1 MAPLPPALLR
11 EPIQDLHPLTGISIE
26 VFWADR
32 TMETFGRESAGW
44 FWWPR
49 RRGFAPDG
57 AAHGPFPTAYSAYRA
72 AANGC
77 EPAILFG
84 RRRHDTIANGL
95 STAAIHR
102 VNADT
107 VRTRWFP
114 HSPTRSISV

>member
-57 AAHGPFPTAYSAYRA
+57 AAHGPFPTAYCAYRA
-72 AANGC
+72 AASGC
-77 EPAILFG
+77 EPAIHFG
-84 RRRHDTIANGL
+84 RRSTTRLQTGSPPPQ
-95 STAAIHR
+95 STALM
-102 VNADT
+102 
-107 VRTRWFP
+107 RTQCGHDGSRIA
-114 HSPTRSISV
+114 RQGA